1 MTDIKMGKKRK
12 MGDITKKIYATCT
25 SPIMH
30 LICPPKILH
39 KHAFFSVSLG
49 TAVIPRRNKKQ
60 RVMQNRG
67 GGGANKVHCGRCA
80 SATTKQKTLKR
91 NENGVKHN

>member
-1 MTDIKMGKKRK
+1 MTGIKMGKKKRK

-39 KHAFFSVSLG
+39 KHALFSISLG
-49 TAVIPRRNKKQ
+49 TAVIPRRNEKQ
-60 RVMQNRG
+60 RVMQNLG
-67 GGGANKVHCGRCA
+67 GQIRCIMGDVQVQQQ
-80 SATTKQKTLKR
+80 SK
-91 NENGVKHN
+91 KH

>member
-1 MTDIKMGKKRK
+1 MTGIKMGKKRK

-39 KHAFFSVSLG
+39 KHALFSISLG
-49 TAVIPRRNKKQ
+49 TAVIPRRNEKQ
-60 RVMQNRG
+60 RVMQNLGGRG
-67 GGGANKVHCGRCA
+67 QIRCIMGDVQVQQQ
-80 SATTKQKTLKR
+80 SK
-91 NENGVKHN
+91 KH

>member
-49 TAVIPRRNKKQ
+49 TAVIPRRNEKQ

-67 GGGANKVHCGRCA
+67 GGGQIRCIVGDVQVQQQ
-80 SATTKQKTLKR
+80 SK
-91 NENGVKHN
+91 KH

>member
-49 TAVIPRRNKKQ
+49 TAVIPRRNEKQ

-67 GGGANKVHCGRCA
+67 GGGK
-80 SATTKQKTLKR
+80 
-91 NENGVKHN
+91 

>member
-1 MTDIKMGKKRK
+1 MTGIKMGKKRK

-39 KHAFFSVSLG
+39 KHALFSISLG
-49 TAVIPRRNKKQ
+49 TAVIPRRNEKQ
-60 RVMQNRG
+60 RVMQNLG
-67 GGGANKVHCGRCA
+67 GQIRCIMGDVQVQQQ
-80 SATTKQKTLKR
+80 SKNIEK
-91 NENGVKHN
+91 N

>member
-1 MTDIKMGKKRK
+1 MTGIKMGKKRK

-39 KHAFFSVSLG
+39 KHALFSNSLG
-49 TAVIPRRNKKQ
+49 TAVIIPRRNEKQ
-60 RVMQNRG
+60 RVMQNLG
-67 GGGANKVHCGRCA
+67 GK
-80 SATTKQKTLKR
+80 
-91 NENGVKHN
+91 